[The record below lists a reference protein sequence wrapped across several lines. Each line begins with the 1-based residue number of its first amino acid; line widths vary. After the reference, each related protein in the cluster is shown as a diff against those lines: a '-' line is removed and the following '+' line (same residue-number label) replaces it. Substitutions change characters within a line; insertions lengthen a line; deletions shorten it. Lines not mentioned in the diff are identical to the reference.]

1 MTVDTTKTYIGT
13 VNWFGGNGKHFG
25 FIKPDE
31 GRQNVFVHVSAVGAA
46 GLKEL
51 KEGDRL
57 QYSIEVDAR
66 SGKPWA
72 VNLKLI

>member
-1 MTVDTTKTYIGT
+1 MTVDTKTYIGT
-13 VNWFGGNGKHFG
+13 VKWFGGNDKHFG
-25 FIKPDE
+25 FIKPDD
-31 GRQNVFVHVSAVGAA
+31 GSKDVFVHIRDVGAA

-72 VNLKLI
+72 ANLKLI